1 MDSQINK
8 IEAILNGTII
18 DNSDKEFLQVDYS
31 LGQQNDESNARG
43 IDAKVSNEF
52 GPKIGLNVTFIVTA
66 VIFNE
71 RQEVLMIQE
80 ARSTCSG
87 SWYLPAGRVQPKEL
101 LETAIERAVLA
112 ESGLCFQ
119 PISVIKV
126 ESSHGNWFRFVYI
139 GRITGGQLKT
149 VSKADEQSLQA
160 CYVDDAGHLSL
171 RSRDC
176 LPLIEFARDYYRNGQ
191 SWHSPQLICR
201 RYIPNLYMRL
211 VIASWDQQ
219 IGKHRILI
227 AHSLSPHLP
236 ICQLNPTR
244 SVYSTL
250 KRFMQYLFGGNDGI
264 PSNSAVPPHK
274 PLGLM
279 AIEHDFAD
287 HTDQYDGLCLT
298 LLVHCKHS
306 DSPLHSGFTWTI
318 LSVTGEQL
326 LVDKLSS
333 RFKTIA
339 HSVL

>member
-1 MDSQINK
+1 MQFFPF
-8 IEAILNGTII
+8 I
-18 DNSDKEFLQVDYS
+18 D
-31 LGQQNDESNARG
+31 ARG

-219 IGKHRILI
+219 
-227 AHSLSPHLP
+227 
-236 ICQLNPTR
+236 
-244 SVYSTL
+244 
-250 KRFMQYLFGGNDGI
+250 M
-264 PSNSAVPPHK
+264 
-274 PLGLM
+274 
-279 AIEHDFAD
+279 
-287 HTDQYDGLCLT
+287 
-298 LLVHCKHS
+298 
-306 DSPLHSGFTWTI
+306 
-318 LSVTGEQL
+318 
-326 LVDKLSS
+326 
-333 RFKTIA
+333 
-339 HSVL
+339 